1 MPTVAF
7 KVFYDGSLFS
17 GFTGST
23 NSIEYYL
30 RRAIRYFIK
39 DFKLSKASR
48 TDPGGVS
55 AIGNV
60 VSINYID
67 SIRLVPG
74 MLNSRLPNGIRAW
87 AWAEVDEGF
96 RARAA
101 VSRTYVYVMPWL
113 YEDIDLM
120 RSAAKLFVGVH
131 DLSNFQ
137 VKEKGV
143 PTTVMIN
150 NVNIERF
157 GDYLVFIVIGRG
169 FRNKMIRKIVNA
181 LRMVGSGILTIDEL
195 RDLIELRIRKP
206 IPPAPPYG
214 LLLLNV
220 NYGDREPNWVLSV
233 DDISYVINYLVNRWY
248 NSLSNSFIISKIL
261 HDFMDINKLF
271 SRI

>member
-1 MPTVAF
+1 MAF

-60 VSINYID
+60 ISIKYGD

-74 MLNSRLPNGIRAW
+74 MLNSRLPNGIRIW
-87 AWAEVDEGF
+87 AWAKVGDDF

-113 YEDIDLM
+113 YEDVDLM
-120 RSAAKLFVGVH
+120 RKAAELFVGVH
-131 DLSNFQ
+131 DLANFQ
-137 VKEKGV
+137 VRERGGV
-143 PTTVMIN
+143 PTTVMVN
-150 NVNIERF
+150 SVNVERL
-157 GDYLVFIVIGRG
+157 GDYLVFTVVGRG

-181 LRMVGSGILTIDEL
+181 LRMVGSNVLTIDEL
-195 RDLIELRIRKP
+195 RDLIEMRIRRP

-220 NYGDREPNWVLSV
+220 SYGDREPAWISSINDV
-233 DDISYVINYLVNRWY
+233 SYVVNYLVSRWY
-248 NSLSNSFIISKIL
+248 NSLSSSFVISKIL

>member
-1 MPTVAF
+1 MAF
-7 KVFYDGSLFS
+7 KVFYDGSLFG
-17 GFTGST
+17 GFTGSS

-30 RRAIRYFIK
+30 RRSIKYFIK

-48 TDPGGVS
+48 TDPGVS
-55 AIGNV
+55 AVGNV
-60 VSINYID
+60 ISVKYGNNVK
-67 SIRLVPG
+67 LMPG
-74 MLNSRLPNGIRAW
+74 MINSRLPSGIRVW
-87 AWAEVDEGF
+87 AWAEVDDDF
-96 RARAA
+96 RARIA

-113 YEDIDLM
+113 YEDVDLM
-120 RSAAKLFVGVH
+120 RSAAELFVGVH

-137 VKEKGV
+137 VRERGV

-150 NVNIERF
+150 NVNIERLN
-157 GDYLVFIVIGRG
+157 DYIVFTIVGRG

-214 LLLLNV
+214 LLLLGV
-220 NYGDREPNWVLSV
+220 SYGDREPAWTLSS
-233 DDISYVINYLVNRWY
+233 DDVSYVINYLVSRWY
-248 NSLSNSFIISKIL
+248 NSLPSPFVISKIL

>member
-1 MPTVAF
+1 MPTMAF

-48 TDPGGVS
+48 TDPGVS

-60 VSINYID
+60 ISVKYGD
-67 SIRLVPG
+67 GIRLTSG
-74 MLNSRLPNGIRAW
+74 MLNSRLPNGVRIW
-87 AWAEVDEGF
+87 AWAEVSDDF
-96 RARAA
+96 HARAA

-113 YEDIDLM
+113 YEDVDLI
-120 RSAAKLFVGVH
+120 RRAAELFVGVH

-137 VKEKGV
+137 VRERGV

-150 NVNIERF
+150 SVNVERL
-157 GDYLVFIVIGRG
+157 GDYLVFTVVGRG

-181 LRMVGSGILTIDEL
+181 LRMVGSNVLTIDEL
-195 RDLIELRIRKP
+195 RDLIEMRIRRP

-220 NYGDREPNWVLSV
+220 SYGDREPAWFLSGEDV
-233 DDISYVINYLVNRWY
+233 SYVINYLVSRWY
-248 NSLSNSFIISKIL
+248 SSLSSSFAISKIL